1 MSKQDILKKLLSLHS
16 IIRRL
21 KKQSQDQ
28 FDLLHELELE
38 VALWSESLQKQEK
51 KK

>member
-1 MSKQDILKKLLSLHS
+1 MKDQEILKKLLALHS
-16 IIRRL
+16 IIRKL

-28 FDLLHELELE
+28 FDALHELELE